1 MIVFDVL
8 TAEELIQKLKETEV
22 NMGRRSGT
30 SQKFR

>member
-8 TAEELIQKLKETEV
+8 TAEELIQKLKEREV
-22 NMGRRSGT
+22 NMGRRSGI